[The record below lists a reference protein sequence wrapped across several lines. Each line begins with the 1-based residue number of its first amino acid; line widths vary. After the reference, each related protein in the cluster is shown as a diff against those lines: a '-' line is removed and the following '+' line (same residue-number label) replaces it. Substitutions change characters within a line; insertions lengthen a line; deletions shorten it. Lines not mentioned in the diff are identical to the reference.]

1 MIGHAAEGTTTWGS
15 GIEQL
20 ILQFYK
26 SCLLPLTER
35 IESAIYR
42 DILDESA
49 RKTRK
54 AKFNFDSYL
63 EGDSQAQIEYLSKG
77 VSGGIITPNEARKR
91 KDMLPL
97 PGGDALI
104 VNGTMTPLD
113 KLGETP
119 VVPPQPENTN
129 EPVPAAPKKAA

>member
-1 MIGHAAEGTTTWGS
+1 
-15 GIEQL
+15 
-20 ILQFYK
+20 
-26 SCLLPLTER
+26 LLPLTER

-119 VVPPQPENTN
+119 VVPPLPANTN